1 MARFVVWLA
10 DVNWSQEGQ
19 VKQKMK
25 KKRLMGLERTHTLT
39 CRVFLIPALILCIV
53 FVVWPLI
60 NVVWLSFTD
69 WDGIRDEKKFVWFD
83 NYLQLPEM
91 EGFTSMLIATFTF
104 AIGVTALTI
113 LVAFL
118 TALVLD
124 KKHKGRL
131 PRNIMRALWFLPSL
145 LSGTVV
151 GILWRIMYNYN
162 YGVINSVLDA
172 VGLDKVNWLETVG
185 VTNIAIIIAGA
196 WVQIGMCIVIF
207 MAGLQNIPSEIYE
220 AATIDG
226 ATYGQN
232 LRYITI
238 PMMAPSITI
247 NVITTTI
254 AAFKAYELPYFISKG
269 MPGYSTL
276 LLTGRIGFYA
286 FQANKYGF
294 GSALA
299 VMLIVIIALFSL
311 LQLIFLRRRE
321 DIYG

>member
-1 MARFVVWLA
+1 M
-10 DVNWSQEGQ
+10 EM
-19 VKQKMK
+19 VKK
-25 KKRLMGLERTHTLT
+25 KKRLTGLERTHTSI
-39 CRVFLIPALILCIV
+39 CRIFLIPAVLLCLV

-60 NVVWLSFTD
+60 NVIQLSFTD
-69 WDGIRDEKKFVWFD
+69 WDGVSSTKEFVGWK
-83 NYLQLPEM
+83 NYRQLPEM
-91 EGFTSMLIATFTF
+91 EGFRSMLIASFTF
-104 AIGVTALTI
+104 SIGVTVLTI
-113 LVAFL
+113 FVSFL

-124 KKHKGRL
+124 KKQRGRL
-131 PRNIMRALWFLPSL
+131 PRSFMRALWFLPAL

-162 YGVINSVLDA
+162 YGVINSLLVA
-172 VGLDKVNWLETVG
+172 VGIERVNWLETVG
-185 VTNIAIIIAGA
+185 VTNIAIIVAGA
-196 WVQIGMCIVIF
+196 WIQIGMCIVIF
-207 MAGLQNIPSEIYE
+207 MAGLQSIPGDIYE

-226 ATYGQN
+226 ATDRQR

-247 NVITTTI
+247 NVITTNI

-269 MPGYSTL
+269 MPSYTTL

-286 FQANKYGF
+286 FEAHKYGY

-299 VMLIVIIALFSL
+299 VLLILIIAAFSL
-311 LQLIFLRRRE
+311 LQLVVLRRRE